1 MAGGSWHVDRDREK
15 QRGGGALVL
24 AGCVR
29 GALSGMQTEHVSLQT
44 AAAVL
49 LRFVS
54 IFKYPAAADKCCT
67 YLPCL
72 PPTARQPASAVS
84 SFFRALGGRN
94 ATVPFRHLARRL
106 GLGLGGVRVRVGSS
120 KT

>member
-67 YLPCL
+67 YLPFRR
-72 PPTARQPASAVS
+72 PTAPASLPLQSVLS
-84 SFFRALGGRN
+84 SVHWVGGTPLFRFVIWPGG
-94 ATVPFRHLARRL
+94 
-106 GLGLGGVRVRVGSS
+106 
-120 KT
+120 